1 MLFKNFSNLS
11 ILALL
16 VCLLFNSYYVIQT
29 HASSVIAMPLEVT
42 STKGLPL
49 EAIIKQG
56 NSVHISAEIQLG
68 KNYEIEDMHQTIS
81 SLPSKVQAW
90 TNPNMLSNEINIKHI
105 ENTTITILVDS
116 ETQTGNYTLAIMGSG
131 TIKDLVT
138 GNYLQLNN
146 NTLGTIHLTIQ
157 PNPSKIRMNVGTP
170 EMHQENFCAKDPH
183 GFTMCNSLVTYEEF
197 SLTVYSK
204 NTVDMKLNAS
214 IVPTGSWLRIIP
226 QQIVAN
232 SNGSSAKIIMSG
244 IEKPPLVNPL
254 VTNVMTI
261 QAASTN
267 GDMVTSFLPIV
278 KTQNLTI
285 LNFPAP
291 IELAGEIGPNIN
303 STNYGVFGVV
313 YDPHYNSTSLPVN
326 LSVLGLIKKDNII
339 PLPSWLDVNIS
350 KPSFDLNATQPYYF
364 MITVNT
370 PSAPAGNYTVAIKEN
385 IGEKQFIKNMRITL
399 ASPVFMGSISDN
411 KIQNENTADPLS
423 SLPHMPSNIM
433 SPLMQFKSGIS
444 VKDITCKK
452 DFTLILKSE
461 DNFPACVKPKDV
473 TNLVQRGW
481 AKLL

>member
-1 MLFKNFSNLS
+1 
-11 ILALL
+11 
-16 VCLLFNSYYVIQT
+16 
-29 HASSVIAMPLEVT
+29 MPLEVT